1 MLQQGQKHKEEIDRT
16 EDTEGTEEGTGGFDR
31 GSLGKLSI
39 GRNI

>member
-1 MLQQGQKHKEEIDRT
+1 MLQQGQKHEEEIDR
-16 EDTEGTEEGTGGFDR
+16 TEGTEEGTVGFGR